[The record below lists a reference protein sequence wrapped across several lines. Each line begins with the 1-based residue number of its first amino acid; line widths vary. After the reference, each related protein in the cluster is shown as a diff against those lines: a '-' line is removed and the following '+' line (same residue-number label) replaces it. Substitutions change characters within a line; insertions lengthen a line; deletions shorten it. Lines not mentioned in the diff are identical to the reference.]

1 VRLRSYLVRLAVIT
15 LLGGAIA
22 AVAAAPAA
30 VAGVAP
36 ATTGWVR
43 LANLSPGTP
52 TVDIDLFAFGNPGHP
67 IVLMNAGYGDVST
80 YMPVAAGQYSV
91 AMRPVGAS
99 ASSPPVVSTNFM
111 VSAGTDY
118 TVASLGPATGRR
130 LEVLNDQM
138 AAPKGKVLVRVIQA
152 SLKQHVVTVTDGQDV
167 LAQQLAFGSV
177 TPYMVVSPGAQ
188 TVRFS
193 AAGVQAAM
201 SVTLGSG
208 SVHTIVVL
216 DSSGGLKVDNLTDA
230 AGSQVTPAGGAATG
244 LGGMAPHDTAPDVAP
259 WLGTLTGGLL
269 LVAAGALGLRRSR
282 STAAVVHE

>member
-1 VRLRSYLVRLAVIT
+1 VRLGSYLVRLAVIT
-15 LLGGAIA
+15 LLGGVMA

-36 ATTGWVR
+36 ATSGWVR

-52 TVDIDLFAFGNPGHP
+52 AVDIDLFPFGNPGHP
-67 IVLMNAGYGDVST
+67 IVLMNAGYGDVSS
-80 YMPVAAGQYSV
+80 YMAVGAGQYSV
-91 AMRPVGAS
+91 AMRAAGAP
-99 ASSPPVVSTNFM
+99 ASSPPVVSANFM

-177 TPYMVVSPGAQ
+177 APYMVVSPGVQ
-188 TVRFS
+188 TIRFS
-193 AAGVQAAM
+193 APGVQAAM
-201 SVTLGSG
+201 SVTLASG

-216 DSSGGLKVDNLTDA
+216 DGSAGLKVDNLTDA
-230 AGSQVTPAGGAATG
+230 VGSQVMPTGGAATG
-244 LGGMAPHDTAPDVAP
+244 LGGTAPHDTAPDLAP
-259 WLGTLTGGLL
+259 WLATLTGGFLF
-269 LVAAGALGLRRSR
+269 VAAGAVGLRRSR
-282 STAAVVHE
+282 RTAAVVHE